1 MSEVIVIGGGA
12 AGMMA
17 AYAAASNG
25 HRVCLLEKNE
35 KLGKKIYITG
45 KGRCNFTNACDFPD
59 FIGNIVSNPRFMYSS
74 GREFGPQDMIAFL
87 EDSGCRTKTERGNR
101 AFPLSD
107 HASDVTKALEK
118 RMDKA
123 GVRVMLKTEV
133 KEITKDLSSGRFRV
147 HTAKNRILLA
157 DAVIVCTGGLSY
169 PSTGSTGDGY
179 RFASEFGLRVN
190 PCSPALVPLSIQET
204 DAAALQGVSL
214 KAVSVK
220 IHETG
225 ADGSVKKKAVYE
237 SEPGELLFT
246 HFGLSGPLILKA
258 SSLITK
264 GLSEG
269 KRYRLSIDLKPG
281 LTPEMLNDRILRDL
295 EVRQNMQI
303 ENALDKLLIAALRPL
318 VLERAGIDPA
328 KRVRDLQKQ
337 ERIRLACV
345 IKDLVFT
352 VDGTR
357 GYMEAVITQGGVS
370 VKDVDP
376 KTMEAKQCPGLYF
389 AGEVLDVDA
398 FTGGFNLQIAWSTGH
413 AAGSSIL

>member
-17 AYAAASNG
+17 AYTAASAG
-25 HRVCLLEKNE
+25 HSVCLLEKNE

-74 GREFGPQDMIAFL
+74 GREFGPGDMIAFL
-87 EDSGCRTKTERGNR
+87 ENAGCRTKTERGSR

-118 RMDKA
+118 QMDKA
-123 GVRVMLKTEV
+123 GVRVMLRTEV
-133 KEITKDLSSGRFRV
+133 KDIIKDEENGRFRV
-147 HTAKNRILLA
+147 RTAKNRILTA
-157 DAVIVCTGGLSY
+157 DAVVVCTGGLSY

-179 RFASEFGLRVN
+179 RFASGFGLKVTS
-190 PCSPALVPLSIQET
+190 CSPALVPLTVQET
-204 DAAALQGVSL
+204 DIAGLQGVSL

-220 IHETG
+220 IHEAA
-225 ADGSVKKKAVYE
+225 ADGSAKKKAVYE

-269 KRYRLSIDLKPG
+269 RTYRLSIDLKPG
-281 LTPEMLNDRILRDL
+281 LTPEMLHDRILRDL
-295 EVRQNMQI
+295 EGRQNMQI
-303 ENALDKLLIAALRPL
+303 DNALDKLLIAALRPL
-318 VLERAGIDPA
+318 VLDRAGIDPA
-328 KRVRDLQKQ
+328 KRVRDLSKH
-337 ERIRLACV
+337 ERMKLAEV
-345 IKDLVFT
+345 IKSLDFI
-352 VDGTR
+352 VDSTR
-357 GYMEAVITQGGVS
+357 GYAEAVITQGGVS
-370 VKDVDP
+370 VKEIDP
-376 KTMEAKQCPGLYF
+376 KTMEAKQCSGLYF